1 MKFNEFLSLT
11 SPGLDQYDRKYP
23 ILIILNSGD
32 ELLAHSVSLSSETG
46 EIQLQ
51 VISNTDDWIHNRIT
65 MGDVKKTINLNDIN
79 TAINYRNY

>member
-11 SPGLDQYDRKYP
+11 SPGRDQYDRKYP

-32 ELLAHSVSLSSETG
+32 ELIAHSVSLSSDTG
-46 EIQLQ
+46 EIQLL
-51 VISNTDDWIHNRIT
+51 VISNTDDWIHNKIK
-65 MGDVKKTINLNDIN
+65 MGDVKRTITLDDIN